1 MQQAHQTKEQD
12 GVKRAL
18 LLDNDLFFSVKVTD
32 TLRHSGIETHT
43 VRRLED
49 FVQALAA
56 EQPALALVNTAAR
69 GIDWRAAIIAAH
81 QARVPCIAFGAHV
94 DLETQEAARQ
104 AGATRVISNS
114 RLASDL
120 PGIVGR
126 LLRAADGKNE
136 IAAKT
141 ASDGATFAAI
151 TEAETEADSA
161 MKPAAEPK

>member
-94 DLETQEAARQ
+94 DLETQEAAR
-104 AGATRVISNS
+104 
-114 RLASDL
+114 LASDL